1 MPAGR
6 ARPELD
12 PRSRCARPDSHR
24 AGQAHPHE
32 TQEVER
38 FRDAG
43 LRVFWI
49 AGKRDMAT
57 WGWLTRLVH
66 HWTGIERLIAE
77 RGDGPWFYAVNEQSV
92 REMNL

>member
-1 MPAGR
+1 M
-6 ARPELD
+6 
-12 PRSRCARPDSHR
+12 
-24 AGQAHPHE
+24 
-32 TQEVER
+32 
-38 FRDAG
+38 
-43 LRVFWI
+43 FWI

-66 HWTGIERLIAE
+66 HWTVIERIIAE